1 VPSRNLAFLIRFG
14 AQGMMQRF
22 LWVKLAMKLQL
33 GVDEELHWIPKFA
46 NGSDYKQIDVLLYF
60 MN

>member
-1 VPSRNLAFLIRFG
+1 
-14 AQGMMQRF
+14 MMQRF